1 MKSIVLLSLI
11 LLFNCVVKAE
21 LPTNREDEDEED
33 DSDSNFLGD
42 NIQTSFIENSF
53 NNERSFACQLVKSA
67 LRTGDSGANL
77 SPEDINIVGVMG
89 DALSTGIGLWGGVD
103 IEFRGAAFTSGGD
116 ATIDGLVTFPNI
128 LSSFSPNLE
137 GISHGMGTADKLPDY
152 QFDVAASGG
161 ETDTMP
167 QQAMELIR
175 RIQRYHSTED
185 LTDKWVMILITV
197 GTEELCAKCDE
208 PNVKALRTALVA
220 LRKAIPRAFVVVI
233 GPVHVARSSY
243 LNYNL
248 LKPRC
253 RCLNRLTNKELR
265 QLQTKWKDELLK
277 LEVEFSSRNYTNF
290 PVVML
295 PRLTIESRHPEQL
308 FISGHPLLN
317 RKGHSYAAKWLWNR
331 LIAGPKYNASKIPLS
346 EDTYYCPPVVCPY
359 FRTPANYKK
368 CSITTLDEYK
378 RLRKVEEANKPK
390 RNQTLTEIRRDE
402 IRQHIGFWIIVPIVL
417 SAIVVFIFGAIFYC
431 HGMKAT
437 KGRFENVP
445 GL

>member
-1 MKSIVLLSLI
+1 MRKMILIQIFLVTTFKLRLSKTL
-11 LLFNCVVKAE
+11 
-21 LPTNREDEDEED
+21 
-33 DSDSNFLGD
+33 
-42 NIQTSFIENSF
+42 F
-53 NNERSFACQLVKSA
+53 NNERSFACQLVKNA

-89 DALSTGIGLWGGVD
+89 DALSTGIGLWGGTD

-175 RIQRYHSTED
+175 RIRRYHSYED
-185 LTDKWVMILITV
+185 LTHKWVMVLITV
-197 GTEELCAKCDE
+197 GTEELCVKCDK

-233 GPVHVARSSY
+233 GPVHVARYSY

-265 QLQTKWKDELLK
+265 ELQTKWKDELLK
-277 LEVEFSSRNYTNF
+277 LEVEFSSRNYSTF

-346 EDTYYCPPVVCPY
+346 EDTYYCP
-359 FRTPANYKK
+359 TPANYKT

-378 RLRKVEEANKPK
+378 RLRKLEEENKPK
-390 RNQTLTEIRRDE
+390 RNQTLSEIRREE
-402 IRQHIGFWIIVPIVL
+402 IRQHIGVWIIVPIVL
-417 SAIVVFIFGAIFYC
+417 SAIIVFIFGAIFYY
-431 HGMKAT
+431 HGMKASI
-437 KGRFENVP
+437 GRFEHVP